1 MPSVVSMNVGYINTP
16 FYPYIGKRFPSR
28 INGLY
33 SMNKLGQLSVQPNW
47 IGLRAHVKANVVNA
61 LKQFRF

>member
-1 MPSVVSMNVGYINTP
+1 MFGVIYAQSPSTP
-16 FYPYIGKRFPSR
+16 YNGKRYPSR

-47 IGLRAHVKANVVNA
+47 IGLRAHVKANVVA
-61 LKQFRF
+61 SLKQIRTV